1 MKARGRVKRKE
12 GFGEVLY
19 SRCGDF
25 VLPPHLHLPHHL
37 FLRSERN
44 RHLYLVFPHTVH
56 TRSRHALFQWLSL
69 GSGVPGTD
77 NRALFAKMP
86 RKSTGGVSS
95 ASAPGTPISKTTGK
109 TGDGEASGGLI
120 VPAETKAVLRQQ
132 EVALKTLTHGI
143 DSYELPRS
151 NVIKTAK
158 TDIPDS
164 VQLRK
169 EVQQALVKSASV
181 FISYLT
187 ATAHETAQGK
197 GAKIISAQHVLDA
210 VGQLEL
216 GDEAQKEMKAQLRA
230 YRENAQQKKV
240 KAKQAAAED
249 GNDADV
255 SRVDNAE
262 EDVSM
267 QVEEEDAERDQLM
280 ED

>member
-1 MKARGRVKRKE
+1 
-12 GFGEVLY
+12 
-19 SRCGDF
+19 
-25 VLPPHLHLPHHL
+25 
-37 FLRSERN
+37 
-44 RHLYLVFPHTVH
+44 
-56 TRSRHALFQWLSL
+56 
-69 GSGVPGTD
+69 
-77 NRALFAKMP
+77 MP

>member
-1 MKARGRVKRKE
+1 
-12 GFGEVLY
+12 
-19 SRCGDF
+19 
-25 VLPPHLHLPHHL
+25 
-37 FLRSERN
+37 
-44 RHLYLVFPHTVH
+44 
-56 TRSRHALFQWLSL
+56 
-69 GSGVPGTD
+69 
-77 NRALFAKMP
+77 MP

-95 ASAPGTPISKTTGK
+95 ASAPGTPVGK
-109 TGDGEASGGLI
+109 TAGKNGDGEASGGLI

-158 TDIPDS
+158 ADIPDS

-187 ATAHETAQGK
+187 ATAQETAQGK

-230 YRENAQQKKV
+230 YRENAQQKKL
-240 KAKQAAAED
+240 KAKQTPAED
-249 GNDADV
+249 ENDADV

>member
-1 MKARGRVKRKE
+1 M
-12 GFGEVLY
+12 
-19 SRCGDF
+19 
-25 VLPPHLHLPHHL
+25 
-37 FLRSERN
+37 
-44 RHLYLVFPHTVH
+44 
-56 TRSRHALFQWLSL
+56 
-69 GSGVPGTD
+69 
-77 NRALFAKMP
+77 
-86 RKSTGGVSS
+86 
-95 ASAPGTPISKTTGK
+95 
-109 TGDGEASGGLI
+109 
-120 VPAETKAVLRQQ
+120 
-132 EVALKTLTHGI
+132 
-143 DSYELPRS
+143 
-151 NVIKTAK
+151 IKTAK